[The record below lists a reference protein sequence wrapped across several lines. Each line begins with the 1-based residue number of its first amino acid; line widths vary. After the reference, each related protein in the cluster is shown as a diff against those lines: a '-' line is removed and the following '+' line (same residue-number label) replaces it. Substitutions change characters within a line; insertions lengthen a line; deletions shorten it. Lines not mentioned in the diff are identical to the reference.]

1 MPPDRARQPHGEERH
16 QRTAEADAE
25 VSEAH
30 GAAAGCGEPARQQ
43 DLVRERAAA
52 DVAERVEEIEEIEAG
67 ERVDH
72 AEPDERDAR
81 HENSGHHQTAWAE
94 AVHRP
99 PGQKT
104 EQRSHQELAERVPGG
119 HLGARP
125 AEVAHHEV
133 VKERQAVEREPDDRE
148 QRQERRRGDL
158 RLRTPNAHLKHGPR
172 T

>member
-1 MPPDRARQPHGEERH
+1 MMINAPSTCRAPCH
-16 QRTAEADAE
+16 
-25 VSEAH
+25 
-30 GAAAGCGEPARQQ
+30 P
-43 DLVRERAAA
+43 
-52 DVAERVEEIEEIEAG
+52 
-67 ERVDH
+67 
-72 AEPDERDAR
+72 
-81 HENSGHHQTAWAE
+81 TAWAE

-158 RLRTPNAHLKHGPR
+158 RLRTPNAHKFWR
-172 T
+172 FSSFTAWSTARAVRAM